1 MYSKNLK
8 IGVLGSGIVGRVL
21 GAAFHQEGHAVM
33 IGTRDTSKEEITKWL
48 SENAGAQAG
57 SFEST
62 AAFGDIIVLATPGT
76 ATLEIIEQAGKNN
89 FNGKTIID
97 ATNPIAAQPP
107 VNGVLPFFTDYNSS
121 LLEQIQALLPTANPV
136 KAFSSVGNAFMYKP
150 QFTEGTPTMFIA
162 GNSEKAKATVTTILT
177 HFGWE
182 TEDMGKAEAARA
194 IEPLSILWCLPGF
207 TKNQWQH
214 AFKLL
219 KK

>member
-21 GAAFHQEGHAVM
+21 GAAFHTEGHAVM
-33 IGTRDTSKEEITKWL
+33 IGTRDTSKAEVTTWL
-48 SENAGAQAG
+48 AENPGTEAG
-57 SFEST
+57 SFERT
-62 AAFGDIIVLATPGT
+62 AAFGDIIVLATPGG
-76 ATLEIIEQAGKNN
+76 ATLEIIEQAGKHN
-89 FNGKTIID
+89 FNDKTIID

-107 VNGVLPFFTDYNSS
+107 VNGVLSFFTDYNNS
-121 LLEQIQALLPTANPV
+121 LLEQIQDLLPNANPV

-150 QFTEGTPTMFIA
+150 HFSDGIPSMFIA
-162 GNSEKAKATVTTILT
+162 GNNEEAKATVTTILSN
-177 HFGWE
+177 FGWE

-194 IEPLSILWCLPGF
+194 IEPLCILWCLPGF
-207 TKNQWQH
+207 TKNQWHH

>member
-21 GAAFHQEGHAVM
+21 GEAFHKEGHDVM

-48 SENAGAQAG
+48 SENQGTQAG

-62 AAFGDIIVLATPGT
+62 AAFGDIIVLATPGG

-89 FNGKTIID
+89 FTGKTIID
-97 ATNPIAAQPP
+97 ATNPISAQPP
-107 VNGVLPFFTDYNSS
+107 INGVLSFFTDYNSS
-121 LLEQIQALLPTANPV
+121 LLEQIQALLPNANPV

-150 QFTEGTPTMFIA
+150 QFTEGTPSMFIA
-162 GNSEKAKATVTTILT
+162 GNNEEAKATVTAILT
-177 HFGWE
+177 NFGWE

-207 TKNQWQH
+207 TKNQWHH